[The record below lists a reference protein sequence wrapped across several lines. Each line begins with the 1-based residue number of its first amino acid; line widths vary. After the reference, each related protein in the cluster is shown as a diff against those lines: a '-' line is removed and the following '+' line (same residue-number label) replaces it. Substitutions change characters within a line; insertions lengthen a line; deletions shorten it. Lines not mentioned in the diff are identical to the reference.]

1 MRTKA
6 LATIATGTAIVL
18 LTASGCGA
26 AHKASSDAHAAASA
40 AKAIQSAAAVAAT
53 GGAGGGEGAL
63 SGASLRVANMFFS
76 SRTPGGPLDIYDVQL
91 QPNMTTKPTPIIS
104 GVPFGSF
111 SDYVHPH
118 LIGELTKAVEL
129 EALPAGEDPVA
140 QAADA
145 QSLGGF
151 IDDGSGAQ
159 ITIVLE
165 APDDDDL
172 LSGPLAGLTFSTV
185 VEKGDDGQGAKGPA
199 APPVT
204 GSGGEILASYA
215 PAMESIKG
223 ANSYYLMIDSACDPP
238 LNGDPNTKGV
248 PDIFAADGVAPVSG
262 FAVFAASAGSHHVS
276 VAEDDGGIEPT
287 CAGLQKKELGGT
299 DVQLA
304 AGQQV
309 LAYVYGSS
317 KTDLHLALGPIQP

>member
-1 MRTKA
+1 MRSRTLIAVTA
-6 LATIATGTAIVL
+6 LT
-18 LTASGCGA
+18 LTAALSGCGA

-40 AKAIQSAAAVAAT
+40 ASAIKSAASAVAS
-53 GGAGGGEGAL
+53 AGPAGSEGAV
-63 SGASLRVANMFFS
+63 STVSLRVANMFFS
-76 SRTPGGPLDIYDVQL
+76 SRTAGGPLDIYDVQL
-91 QPNMTTKPTPIIS
+91 QPGLTTKPTPIIS
-104 GVPFGSF
+104 AVPFGSF

-118 LIGELTKAVEL
+118 IIGALTKAIEL

-140 QAADA
+140 DAADA
-145 QSLGGF
+145 ISIGGV
-151 IDDGSGAQ
+151 IDDGSNAQ
-159 ITIVLE
+159 VTAVME

-185 VEKGDDGQGAKGPA
+185 IEKGDDGQGGKGPA

-204 GSGGEILASYA
+204 GSGGEFLASYA
-215 PAMESIKG
+215 PATEVVKG
-223 ANSYYLMIDSACDPP
+223 ANSYYLMVDSSCDPP

-262 FAVFAASAGSHHVS
+262 FAVFAASAATHHVS
-276 VAEDDGGIEPT
+276 VAEDDGGVEPT
-287 CAGLQKKELGGT
+287 CAGLQKKEQGGT
-299 DVQLA
+299 DVSLA

-317 KTDLHLALGPIQP
+317 KTDLHLALGPIAQ